1 MSCRSGAAA
10 ATACVVSLVVSFVLI
25 VALFRPAAPANAPVI
40 PSLSPPPS
48 GSPPPS
54 LPPPVASATPRQP
67 KPMPD
72 YRLKWLGAAADAVSV
87 SGDWNGWTT
96 PGVPML
102 RDEGGSWAA
111 DIYLPPGCPRQHLI
125 LTGVCCYHYKFFIE
139 TGKRRRWLHDPRQ
152 PMDKDPDGWVN
163 NFLCKYASGP
173 DGRPLPMLPHNMH
186 GKGKGKGKGD
196 GGTAMPDADSP
207 PLTMAA
213 AAVVAAEAAA
223 ARASGASSAAATDV
237 ATTVPPPPP
246 PVEVCFVLPA
256 TYFNGSAIGSTSTR
270 GLGGCCEMCR
280 RKLGCVAYNWRPE
293 PLPRNCV
300 LFGRKHG
307 VPRGTALSSAGIV
320 RVPLGGA
327 APAHSEWS
335 WLLGAGSSTGGDGG
349 GASAP
354 PPLPDRPSRPPA
366 GKRRKTKRRKKS
378 AKRAPRV
385 DGA

>member
-1 MSCRSGAAA
+1 
-10 ATACVVSLVVSFVLI
+10 
-25 VALFRPAAPANAPVI
+25 
-40 PSLSPPPS
+40 
-48 GSPPPS
+48 
-54 LPPPVASATPRQP
+54 
-67 KPMPD
+67 MPD

-96 PGVPML
+96 PGLPMM

-125 LTGVCCYHYKFFIE
+125 LTGVCCYHYKFFIQ

-207 PLTMAA
+207 P
-213 AAVVAAEAAA
+213 
-223 ARASGASSAAATDV
+223 
-237 ATTVPPPPP
+237 

-256 TYFNGSAIGSTSTR
+256 TYFNGSAIDSTSTR

-280 RKLGCVAYNWRPE
+280 RKPGCVAYNWRPE

-327 APAHSEWS
+327 APAHGEWS
-335 WLLGAGSSTGGDGG
+335 WLFGSGSSTGGGG
-349 GASAP
+349 AGASAP
-354 PPLPDRPSRPPA
+354 PPLPDRPLRPPA